1 MDFVESHD
9 EEYISPEDLIKAY
22 ENEIEKTEE
31 EIEGDITE
39 EADGKKIHLGE
50 LTKTITHSREKNRE
64 ELIKEFQF
72 LKDDKKDPFTDD
84 EIKSLV
90 NDILENKLFHGH
102 YKVQTMMMYSMKRCL
117 I

>member
-39 EADGKKIHLGE
+39 EADEKKLHLGE
-50 LTKTITHSREKNRE
+50 LTKKITDTRE
-64 ELIKEFQF
+64 ENKKNLMEELKKKLIDEFQY
-72 LKDDKKDPFTDD
+72 LKEDQDPFTSED
-84 EIKSLV
+84 V
-90 NDILENKLFHGH
+90 
-102 YKVQTMMMYSMKRCL
+102 
-117 I
+117 